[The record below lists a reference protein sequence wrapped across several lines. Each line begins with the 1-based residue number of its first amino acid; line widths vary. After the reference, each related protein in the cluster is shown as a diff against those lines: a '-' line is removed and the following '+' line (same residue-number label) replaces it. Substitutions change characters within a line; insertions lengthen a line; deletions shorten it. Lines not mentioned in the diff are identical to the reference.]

1 MCVWIV
7 IDGGARRWSAA
18 AVDTNAGVRQR
29 SEEERE
35 REREAGRE
43 REREREKETSGGGAA
58 GFELRPAVLVNK
70 RGRGREEIWG
80 R

>member
-1 MCVWIV
+1 M

-18 AVDTNAGVRQR
+18 AVDTNAGVQQR
-29 SEEERE
+29 SEE
-35 REREAGRE
+35 
-43 REREREKETSGGGAA
+43 EREREKETSGGGAA

>member
-1 MCVWIV
+1 MEEL
-7 IDGGARRWSAA
+7 GGGVPPLLTPTPASGSVARR
-18 AVDTNAGVRQR
+18 
-29 SEEERE
+29 

-43 REREREKETSGGGAA
+43 RERERLGEKETSGGGAA

>member
-1 MCVWIV
+1 MEEL
-7 IDGGARRWSAA
+7 GGGVPPLLTPTPASGSVARR
-18 AVDTNAGVRQR
+18 
-29 SEEERE
+29 
-35 REREAGRE
+35 RE
-43 REREREKETSGGGAA
+43 RERERLGEKETSGGGAA